1 MYKHIHFLKKILW
14 IWEQFLNFQANVK
27 LLRFCGDFFKNHN
40 TPENWLEKLFGRV
53 DMSTEKQCAIKNILC
68 ETDSI

>member
-1 MYKHIHFLKKILW
+1 MSNFSGSVGIKK
-14 IWEQFLNFQANVK
+14 
-27 LLRFCGDFFKNHN
+27 KNHN
-40 TPENWLEKLFGRV
+40 TPENWLEKLFGKV